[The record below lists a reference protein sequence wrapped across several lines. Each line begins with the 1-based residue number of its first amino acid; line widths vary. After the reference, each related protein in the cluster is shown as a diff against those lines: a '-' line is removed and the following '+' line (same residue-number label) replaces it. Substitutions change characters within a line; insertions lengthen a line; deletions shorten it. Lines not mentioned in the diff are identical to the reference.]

1 MAYAEGRYPGQ
12 SWKREPPQEVATNCT
27 IRLKDISGN
36 NLPFQILT
44 GRPAN
49 QEVGRRGS
57 IRIRKDSIA
66 QAVQMIH
73 KDQLTEL
80 HL

>member
-1 MAYAEGRYPGQ
+1 MAYILKGGIQGNPG
-12 SWKREPPQEVATNCT
+12 SGNHPKKWPLTGT

-66 QAVQMIH
+66 
-73 KDQLTEL
+73 
-80 HL
+80 

>member
-1 MAYAEGRYPGQ
+1 MVCQMAYAEGRYPGQ
-12 SWKREPPQEVATNCT
+12 PWKRATNWHHQT
-27 IRLKDISGN
+27 ERHSGN
-36 NLPFQILT
+36 NLPFQILAE
-44 GRPAN
+44 RPAN

-66 QAVQMIH
+66 RAVQMIH